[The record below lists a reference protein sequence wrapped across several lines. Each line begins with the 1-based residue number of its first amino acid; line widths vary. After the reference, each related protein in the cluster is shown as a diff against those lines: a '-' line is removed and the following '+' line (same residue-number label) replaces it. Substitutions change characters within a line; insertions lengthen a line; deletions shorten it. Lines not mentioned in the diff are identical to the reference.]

1 MLPSDF
7 FHRNVVLSFLNKSD
21 RYSPCAAPRRS
32 HPNSLWLLCPPW
44 ASSSTTNSLWV
55 SRMGSE
61 LLNPKFSFR
70 STSRGIGG
78 AGVRQQGLAA

>member
-32 HPNSLWLLCPPW
+32 HPNSLWV
-44 ASSSTTNSLWV
+44 STD
-55 SRMGSE
+55 
-61 LLNPKFSFR
+61 
-70 STSRGIGG
+70 GIG
-78 AGVRQQGLAA
+78 AT